1 MKHLLL
7 TIALASS
14 FAAPG
19 FAGEAA
25 HGNKSGDTHGEM
37 KIGMPGD
44 AAAVDRTVEIDMVET
59 DDGEMLFKGGDLD
72 FKEGDTVRFV
82 VRNEGELDH
91 EFILDSQKKNAAHKN
106 EMADMSG
113 MNMGH
118 NEPNRIRL
126 APGEDAEIIWT
137 FANNGTFEAACLIPG
152 HYESGM
158 FREVSVTH

>member
-72 FKEGDTVRFV
+72 FKEGETVRFV
-82 VRNEGELDH
+82 GTPAGSAPRASTRCSASLELV
-91 EFILDSQKKNAAHKN
+91 AA
-106 EMADMSG
+106 SSR
-113 MNMGH
+113 MGR
-118 NEPNRIRL
+118 PI
-126 APGEDAEIIWT
+126 
-137 FANNGTFEAACLIPG
+137 
-152 HYESGM
+152 
-158 FREVSVTH
+158 